1 MPKRTD
7 RVGPADILRA
17 VKVLRRLG
25 EDPNRTD
32 LVGEFIASLT
42 GPSALALFRRVQ
54 ADPIGRALLEEGRDL
69 GAVLNDRA
77 YLASLPAGS
86 LGRAYLDW
94 TAMRDFT
101 AEGIAEA
108 ISAQVDRRFHDPRSV
123 MAARVVD
130 MHDLWHVLN
139 GWDSDIYGEM
149 HLLGYSYAQLGGYAW
164 LILALLTNLVLATA
178 GRTEG
183 IGYLRNA
190 IRRGRQATLLV
201 AVDWEAMLSLPIGEV
216 RQRLRV
222 DEPVPYVKL
231 TFAELG
237 EIRRR
242 SLAYKVLR
250 VVLPG

>member
-1 MPKRTD
+1 MPKRKD
-7 RVGPADILRA
+7 QVGPADVMRA
-17 VKVLRRLG
+17 IKVLRRLG
-25 EDPNRTD
+25 EDPDRTD

-54 ADPIGRALLEEGRDL
+54 ADPVGRAILAERRDL
-69 GAVLNDRA
+69 GAVLSDRA
-77 YLASLPAGS
+77 YLASLPPGS
-86 LGRAYLDW
+86 LGRCYLDW
-94 TAMRDFT
+94 TAARDFS

-108 ISAQVDRRFHDPRSV
+108 ISAQVDRTLDDPRSV

-130 MHDLWHVLN
+130 MHDLWHVIN
-139 GWDSDIYGEM
+139 GWDSDIHGEM
-149 HLLGYSYAQLGGYAW
+149 HLLGYSYAQLGAYAW

-183 IGYLRNA
+183 LGYLWNA
-190 IRRGRQATLLV
+190 IRRGRRATLLV
-201 AVDWEAMLSLPIGEV
+201 AVDWEGMLPMPIDEV
-216 RQRLRV
+216 RGRLQV
-222 DEPVPYVKL
+222 DDPAPYRRL
-231 TFAELG
+231 TFRELD